1 VNVVADGKLKT
12 GAAAAAAAGGELVVE
27 VTGGMTAQL
36 LEITANWSQLPSA
49 AAIVDFTRSTGGT
62 AALQQLG
69 ISTLLTPSTSR
80 LPVSAAGD
88 ITASVLCKLT
98 ASPVDCCE
106 LAVTLPESTVDT
118 AALTDSLSAT
128 VPVLPSGC
136 DVKPPNL
143 KPPTAFQLPV
153 TWKGCSTD
161 GAADKAEV
169 VFEHVSK
176 AGDGFAVGTETA
188 ADDDTVPATCTHI
201 ITGSCSSTAH

>member
-1 VNVVADGKLKT
+1 MNVVANGKLKT
-12 GAAAAAAAGGELVVE
+12 GAAAAAAGGELVVE
-27 VTGGMTAQL
+27 VTGGITAQL

-49 AAIVDFTRSTGGT
+49 AAIVDFTWSTGRT

-69 ISTLLTPSTSR
+69 ISTPLVPSTSR

-128 VPVLPSGC
+128 VLPSGC